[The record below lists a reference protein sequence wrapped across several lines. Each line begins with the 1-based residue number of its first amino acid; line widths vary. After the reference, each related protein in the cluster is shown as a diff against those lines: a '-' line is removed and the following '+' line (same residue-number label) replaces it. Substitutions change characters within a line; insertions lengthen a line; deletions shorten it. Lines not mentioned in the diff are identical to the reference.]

1 MKPISFILSLIF
13 LAGIASADVSNDK
26 KDQPADLQNVAVK
39 AADADVSEA
48 YTGKMPDNDNLK
60 VTEEHKVIATF
71 QGIHESKSVFWN
83 APTTVYAEFNIT
95 DYLHY
100 KKIAQGDRPKRGS
113 YRIQIASLHLDADD
127 LRRKRIE
134 EIIGM
139 PLTAPAEL
147 EAIGVE
153 IIIEPGNGRIPHWA
167 DCDPSLLAYLKT
179 LEKGDQVVI
188 EWKDLFGRYR
198 SGKTTWSTG
207 PQETLLLLKKID
219 QAEAKQLTTDAASVE
234 PAQHE

>member
-1 MKPISFILSLIF
+1 MKTIPFVLSLIL
-13 LAGIASADVSNDK
+13 LAGIAPADVSNDK
-26 KDQPADLQNVAVK
+26 KDQPVDLQDAEVK
-39 AADADVSEA
+39 AADPDVAEG
-48 YTGKMPDNDNLK
+48 YIGKMPDNDQFK

-83 APTTVYAEFNIT
+83 APTLVRAEFKIT

-100 KKIAQGDRPKRGS
+100 KKIAQGDRPKRNS
-113 YRIQIASLHLDADD
+113 YRIQIASLRLDADD

-147 EAIGVE
+147 DEVETIGL
-153 IIIEPGNGRIPHWA
+153 PANGPIPHWA

-188 EWKDLFGRYR
+188 EWKNLFGRYR
-198 SGKTTWSTG
+198 SGKTTWSNG

-219 QAEAKQLTTDAASVE
+219 QVEAKQLTTDAASAE
-234 PAQHE
+234 PAQNK

>member
-1 MKPISFILSLIF
+1 MKTIPSVLSLIF
-13 LAGIASADVSNDK
+13 LVGIAPADVSNDK
-26 KDQPADLQNVAVK
+26 QGEPADLQNIAVK
-39 AADADVSEA
+39 AADADVAEG
-48 YTGKMPDNDNLK
+48 YIGKMPDNDNLK

-71 QGIHESKSVFWN
+71 QGIHESKSVSWN
-83 APTTVYAEFNIT
+83 APTLVLVHAEFEIT

-100 KKIAQGDRPKRGS
+100 KKIAQGDRPKRNS
-113 YRIQIASLHLDADD
+113 YRIQIASLRLDADD

-147 EAIGVE
+147 DEVETIGL
-153 IIIEPGNGRIPHWA
+153 PANGPIPHWA

-179 LEKGDQVVI
+179 LEKGDKVVI

-198 SGKTTWSTG
+198 SGKTMWTNG
-207 PQETLLLLKKID
+207 PQEALLLLKKID
-219 QAEAKQLTTDAASVE
+219 QEEAKQLTTDATSAE
-234 PAQHE
+234 PAQH

>member
-1 MKPISFILSLIF
+1 MKTIPSVLSLIF
-13 LAGIASADVSNDK
+13 LVGIAPADVSSDK
-26 KDQPADLQNVAVK
+26 QGEPADLQNIAVK
-39 AADADVSEA
+39 AADADVA
-48 YTGKMPDNDNLK
+48 VGYIGKMPDNDKLK

-83 APTTVYAEFNIT
+83 APTLVHAEFKIT

-100 KKIAQGDRPKRGS
+100 KKIAQGDRPKRDS
-113 YRIQIASLHLDADD
+113 YSIRIASLHLDAAD
-127 LRRKRIE
+127 LRHKRIE

-139 PLTAPAEL
+139 PLSAPAEL

-153 IIIEPGNGRIPHWA
+153 TIIEPGNGRPPHWA

-198 SGKTTWSTG
+198 SGKTMWTTG

-219 QAEAKQLTTDAASVE
+219 QAEAEQLTTDAASFE
-234 PAQHE
+234 PAQNK